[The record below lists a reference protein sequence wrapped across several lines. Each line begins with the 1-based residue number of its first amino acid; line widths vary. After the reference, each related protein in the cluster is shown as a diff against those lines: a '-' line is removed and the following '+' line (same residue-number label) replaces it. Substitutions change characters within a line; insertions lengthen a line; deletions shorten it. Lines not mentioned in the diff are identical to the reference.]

1 MVQFVLVRG
10 TQIRHETSMVAGD
23 HDAAF
28 SCRGVDGHVLCADA
42 LVFGRGAELGGE
54 IVFAYAA
61 DVDG

>member
-1 MVQFVLVRG
+1 
-10 TQIRHETSMVAGD
+10 MVAGD

-42 LVFGRGAELGGE
+42 LVFCRGAELGGE